1 MANASLSPKQLATML
16 AFLDDAQRIVS
27 AMRGQLIGAMA
38 ARRRPDTKRASTPRR
53 RDK

>member
-16 AFLDDAQRIVS
+16 AFLDDAQRIVA

-38 ARRRPDTKRASTPRR
+38 ERRRPETKRVAPKRR
-53 RDK
+53 TK